1 LPTEDLVKVDS
12 ENDMHI
18 LDFLLA
24 LPYASIPAR
33 VYNLKV
39 VLPEGAVFV
48 DSSFNSTQITNSGL
62 EFTNTLLN
70 FVGRP
75 TVSATFDNFVSP
87 IEMGRGIINYSFK
100 GRYFFIAPSY
110 LAVGAFAMFMIAIM
124 LNRIDFDFKLESE
137 REKEKVDADEVEN
150 ELVDKEE

>member
-1 LPTEDLVKVDS
+1 MKVDS
-12 ENDMHI
+12 DNDMHI

-39 VLPEGAVFV
+39 VLPEGSVFL
-48 DSSFNSTQITNSGL
+48 DSTFNSTQIANSGL

-75 TVSATFDNFVSP
+75 TVSATFNNFVSP
-87 IEMGRGIINYSFK
+87 IEMGRAVINYSFK
-100 GRYFFIAPSY
+100 KTYFFIAPLY
-110 LAVGAFAMFMIAIM
+110 LTLGAFAMFMIAIA
-124 LNRIDFDFKLESE
+124 LNRIDFDFKLDSE
-137 REKEKVDADEVEN
+137 REKEKVDDEETES
-150 ELVDKEE
+150 ELVAKQE